1 MLTFL
6 LILALVFIAVDL
18 FVKLVIEPLAS
29 KQNKKHQEN
38 KTPITADPFIGLVGV
53 TLYDGGELKDK
64 KQEDKKDP
72 PNITNEKQDET
83 KKN

>member
-18 FVKLVIEPLAS
+18 FVKLVIDPLAS
-29 KQNKKHQEN
+29 KQNKKHQE
-38 KTPITADPFIGLVGV
+38 KIEPITADPFVGLVGV

-64 KQEDKKDP
+64 KQEDKKIP
-72 PNITNEKQDET
+72 ENLTNEKSKES
-83 KKN
+83 K